1 MITDTILASGS
12 PRRRALLDKA
22 GVHYT
27 VYQSNVD
34 ETLDDELRADPARA
48 AETLAQRKA
57 GAAAQALLSQPYLG
71 QATIIGADT
80 MVVLDGKI
88 FGKPAFADEAKQMLR
103 QLSGRTHE
111 VITGVAVWRIL
122 ATAPEKIS
130 MGHRE
135 FHVVSR
141 VTFKDLTDDQIAAY
155 VATGE
160 SRDKAGAY
168 GIQGEGGKLVASYD
182 GDYDNIVGLPVTKL
196 LELFPDLV
204 EAQD

>member
-27 VYQSNVD
+27 VYTSNVD
-34 ETLDDELRADPARA
+34 ETLDDDLRANPAKA

-57 GAAAQALLSQPYLG
+57 GAAVQALLSQPYLG

-88 FGKPAFADEAKQMLR
+88 FGKPKFADEAKQMLR

-111 VITGVAVWRIL
+111 VITGVAVWRVL

-135 FHVVSR
+135 FHEVSR
-141 VTFKDLTDDQIAAY
+141 VTFKELTDEQIATY

-182 GDYDNIVGLPVTKL
+182 GDYDNIVGLPVTRL
-196 LELFPDLV
+196 LELFPDLA
-204 EAQD
+204 EPQN

>member
-27 VYQSNVD
+27 VYTSNVD
-34 ETLDDELRADPARA
+34 ETMDDDLRANPAKA

-57 GAAAQALLSQPYLG
+57 GAAVQALLSQPYLG

-88 FGKPAFADEAKQMLR
+88 FGKPKFADEAKQMLG

-111 VITGVAVWRIL
+111 VITGVAVWRVL

-135 FHVVSR
+135 FHEVSR
-141 VTFKDLTDDQIAAY
+141 VTFKDLTDEQIAAY

-182 GDYDNIVGLPVTKL
+182 GDYDNIVGLPVTRL
-196 LELFPDLV
+196 LELFPDLA
-204 EAQD
+204 EPQN

>member
-22 GVHYT
+22 GIHYT
-27 VYQSNVD
+27 VFKSNVD
-34 ETLDDELRADPARA
+34 ESLDEAVRADPAKA

-80 MVVLDGKI
+80 MVVLDGRI
-88 FGKPAFADEAKQMLR
+88 FGKPKFADEAKQMLR
-103 QLSGRTHE
+103 QLSGRTHQ

-135 FHVVSR
+135 FHVTST
-141 VTFKDLTDDQIAAY
+141 VTFKELTDEQIAAY

-160 SRDKAGAY
+160 SFDKAGAY
-168 GIQGEGGKLVASYD
+168 AIQGKGRDLVASYD
-182 GDYDNIVGLPVTKL
+182 GDYDNIVGLPVARL
-196 LELFPDLV
+196 LELFPDLA
-204 EAQD
+204 EPQN

>member
-27 VYQSNVD
+27 VFTSNVD
-34 ETLDDELRADPARA
+34 ETLDDDLRADPAKA

-57 GAAAQALLSQPYLG
+57 GAAVQALLSQPYLG

-80 MVVLDGKI
+80 MVVLDGRI
-88 FGKPAFADEAKQMLR
+88 FGKPRFAEEAKQMLR
-103 QLSGRTHE
+103 QLSGRTHQ
-111 VITGVAVWRIL
+111 VITGVAVWRVL

-130 MGHRE
+130 LGHRE
-135 FHVVSR
+135 FHVVSN
-141 VTFKDLTDDQIAAY
+141 VTFKDLTDEQIAAY

-168 GIQGEGGKLVASYD
+168 AIQGEGGKLVASYD
-182 GDYDNIVGLPVTKL
+182 GDYDNIVGLPVGKL
-196 LELFPDLV
+196 LELFPDL
-204 EAQD
+204 ADSKN